1 VIAPNGDAIVTGC
14 LHTGMEYDAILTVRY
29 RGSDGSVIWSAKY
42 GDTLAGNSGGTAIAI
57 DASGNVFVTGYT
69 AGASGKQLLV
79 GVKYDGARGAQLWA
93 STFAAYGHAQA
104 NAIAVD
110 GNGDVYVTGQSEDP
124 PDANGNI
131 RTVKYGGTTGAQI
144 WTASF
149 DGYGR
154 SGDVGRAIV
163 ADAAGHV
170 FVTGGVTPTT
180 GGSNFRTIAYDAAT
194 GAQVWTGEVG
204 ADGVDSGV
212 DAAIDSDGNVVVAGS
227 TVEAASGGNY
237 RVIQYDSASGA
248 IRWTTAVPGTPAGR
262 GAAQSVGIDA
272 SGSVLVTGYSDATH
286 YSMRTVKL
294 DGASGALSWNVA
306 YSGTASD
313 DNYSYALAVD
323 SVGNAV
329 VTGFSSE
336 AGGANGVRTIKY
348 SGPDGR
354 QLWSAGYPSGDAGMA
369 VGLDGNDGVFVAA
382 HAFSIGG
389 YGFRILKYAGDTGAL
404 QWATASSIPV
414 IPAESPGSLSGLWWN
429 PAESGWGID
438 FTQRGN
444 IVFAAWYTY
453 DGAGNPKWY
462 VASRCELPSAA
473 AGGSCTGPLY
483 EVTGPT
489 FFAPPFDPAAVHVAQ
504 AGTLRLDF
512 TDANSG
518 SMTYTVAGQTR
529 SVSIERQPLPV
540 GVVPPPV
547 DLTDLWWNPAESGW
561 GLAVT
566 HRYDVMFLAWFEYDG
581 AGKPTWLVASDCA
594 VFVGQ
599 YGCSGT
605 LYRTKGPPFAASF
618 DPVQVTAAPVG
629 TVQLMFEDP
638 NNGTLTYTVDGVS
651 GTKSITRQ
659 LF

>member
-1 VIAPNGDAIVTGC
+1 MERRILGFLALFAVLASSGARAYFESYPGCQSRPYGTTRNMVIAPNGDAIVTGC

-272 SGSVLVTGYSDATH
+272 SGNDYLPPGVVDFCPRGLEGGRNGRDHAPFHPNVGLEGFRSRH
-286 YSMRTVKL
+286 YS
-294 DGASGALSWNVA
+294 
-306 YSGTASD
+306 
-313 DNYSYALAVD
+313 
-323 SVGNAV
+323 
-329 VTGFSSE
+329 
-336 AGGANGVRTIKY
+336 
-348 SGPDGR
+348 
-354 QLWSAGYPSGDAGMA
+354 
-369 VGLDGNDGVFVAA
+369 
-382 HAFSIGG
+382 
-389 YGFRILKYAGDTGAL
+389 
-404 QWATASSIPV
+404 
-414 IPAESPGSLSGLWWN
+414 
-429 PAESGWGID
+429 
-438 FTQRGN
+438 
-444 IVFAAWYTY
+444 
-453 DGAGNPKWY
+453 
-462 VASRCELPSAA
+462 
-473 AGGSCTGPLY
+473 
-483 EVTGPT
+483 
-489 FFAPPFDPAAVHVAQ
+489 
-504 AGTLRLDF
+504 
-512 TDANSG
+512 
-518 SMTYTVAGQTR
+518 
-529 SVSIERQPLPV
+529 
-540 GVVPPPV
+540 
-547 DLTDLWWNPAESGW
+547 
-561 GLAVT
+561 
-566 HRYDVMFLAWFEYDG
+566 
-581 AGKPTWLVASDCA
+581 
-594 VFVGQ
+594 
-599 YGCSGT
+599 
-605 LYRTKGPPFAASF
+605 
-618 DPVQVTAAPVG
+618 
-629 TVQLMFEDP
+629 
-638 NNGTLTYTVDGVS
+638 GVS
-651 GTKSITRQ
+651 YQEIHLTGLPRP
-659 LF
+659 